1 MAKNRQSLISK
12 FYPFLGRLPLC
23 VLYVIA
29 YPIYILGYYLV
40 EKKRNV
46 IFSNMQNS
54 FPDMPLADVESL
66 AKLNFKHL
74 VYVVVEAIKTGT
86 LTEGDIRQRV
96 TLRNP
101 EIIEKFA
108 KNNQSVL
115 MLAAHHCNWEWML
128 AGCSLGLSFPIDVV
142 YKPLHDLAVDEHM
155 KKSRSRF
162 NARPIPNK
170 NALIEI
176 MQRRKEVRGFA
187 MVADQSPV
195 RKEEKYWTD
204 FLNQD
209 SSFAVGAQKIAKLTK
224 YPVVFVGMKRLSL
237 GHYEVFFEEL
247 GQAPYN
253 KEGYDITEKYARFLE
268 KMILEAP
275 EDWMWSNRKWKR
287 KRGVY
292 D

>member
-1 MAKNRQSLISK
+1 MAKNRQSVISK
-12 FYPFLGRLPLC
+12 FYPLLGKLPLC
-23 VLYVIA
+23 VLHAIA
-29 YPIYILGYYLV
+29 YPIYILGYYFV

-54 FPDMPLADVESL
+54 FPDMPANDLEAL
-66 AKLNFKHL
+66 AKLNFKRL
-74 VYVVVEAIKTGT
+74 VYTVVEAIKTGT
-86 LTEGDIRQRV
+86 LTEEQIGKRV

-101 EIIEKFA
+101 EVIEKFA
-108 KNNQSVL
+108 EKNQPVL

-128 AGCSLGLSFPIDVV
+128 AGCSLGLSFPIDAV
-142 YKPLHDLAVDEHM
+142 YKPLHDLAVNEHM

-176 MQRRKEVRGFA
+176 MQRRKELRGFA

-195 RKEEKYWTD
+195 RKEEKYWTR

-209 SSFAVGAQKIAKLTK
+209 SSFAVGAQKIAQLTK

-247 GQAPYN
+247 GQAPYE
-253 KEGYDITEKYARFLE
+253 KEGYAITEKYARSLE
-268 KMILEAP
+268 AMILENP

-287 KRGVY
+287 KRGIY

>member
-1 MAKNRQSLISK
+1 MAKNRQSSISK
-12 FYPFLGRLPLC
+12 LYPYLAKLPLS
-23 VLYVIA
+23 VLYFIA
-29 YPIYILGYYLV
+29 YPIYLLGYYFV

-54 FPDMPLADVESL
+54 FAEKTDEELERL
-66 AKLNFKHL
+66 AKLNFKRL
-74 VYVVVEAIKTGT
+74 VYVMIESIKAGE
-86 LTEGDIRQRV
+86 LTEDEIRSRV
-96 TLRNP
+96 HLKNP
-101 EIIEKFA
+101 EIIEKYA

-128 AGCSLGLSFPIDVV
+128 AGCSLELSFPIDVV
-142 YKPLHDLAVDEHM
+142 YKPLHDLVVDELM

-162 NARPIPNK
+162 DARPIPNK

-195 RKEEKYWTD
+195 RKEEKYWTT
-204 FLNQD
+204 FLNQE
-209 SSFAVGAQKIAKLTK
+209 SSFAVGSQKIAQLTK
-224 YPVVFVGMKRLSL
+224 YPTVFVGMKRLSQ
-237 GHYEVFFEEL
+237 GHYEVFFEDL
-247 GQAPYN
+247 GEAPYK
-253 KEGYDITEKYARFLE
+253 KEGYELTEKYARVLE
-268 KMILEAP
+268 TMILENP

>member
-1 MAKNRQSLISK
+1 MAKNRQSLISNL
-12 FYPFLGRLPLC
+12 YPLLGKLPLC

-29 YPIYILGYYLV
+29 YPIYVLGYYLV

-46 IFSNMQNS
+46 ILSNMQNS
-54 FPDMPLADVESL
+54 FPEMPLAEVQAL
-66 AKLNFKHL
+66 AKLNFKRL
-74 VYVVVEAIKTGT
+74 VYTIVESIKTGT
-86 LTEGDIRQRV
+86 LTEDEIRKRV
-96 TLRNP
+96 VLRNP
-101 EIIEKFA
+101 EVIEQFA
-108 KNNQSVL
+108 KKHQSVL
-115 MLAAHHCNWEWML
+115 MLAGHHCNWEWML

-142 YKPLHDLAVDEHM
+142 YKPLHDLTFDEHM

-162 NARPIPNK
+162 KARPIPNK

-195 RKEEKYWTD
+195 RKEEKYWTN

-224 YPVVFVGMKRLSL
+224 YPVIFVGMKRLSL
-237 GHYEVFFEEL
+237 GHYEVYFEEL
-247 GQAPYN
+247 GQAPYK
-253 KEGYDITEKYARFLE
+253 KEGYDITEKYARSLE
-268 KMILEAP
+268 KMILAAP

>member
-1 MAKNRQSLISK
+1 MAKHRQSPISK
-12 FYPFLGRLPLC
+12 IYPYLAKLPLP
-23 VLYVIA
+23 VLYAIA
-29 YPIYILGYYLV
+29 YPIYLLGYYFV

-54 FPDMPLADVESL
+54 FPDMPTDKLHHL
-66 AKLNFKHL
+66 AKLNFKRL
-74 VYVVVEAIKTGT
+74 VYVIVESIKTGN
-86 LTEGDIRQRV
+86 LSEDDIRARV
-96 TLRNP
+96 HLRNP
-101 EIIEKFA
+101 EVIKKLA
-108 KNNQSVL
+108 ANNQSVL

-128 AGCSLGLSFPIDVV
+128 AGCSLQLSFPIDVV
-142 YKPLHDLAVDEHM
+142 YKPLHDLVVNKHM

-162 NARPIPNK
+162 GARPIPNK

-195 RKEEKYWTD
+195 RKEEKYWTQ

-209 SSFAVGAQKIAKLTK
+209 SSFAVGSQKIAKLTK
-224 YPVVFVGMKRLSL
+224 YPTVFVGMKRLSQ
-237 GHYEVFFEEL
+237 GYYEVFFEEL
-247 GQAPYN
+247 GQAPYK
-253 KEGYDITEKYARFLE
+253 KEGYELTERYARTLE
-268 KMILEAP
+268 KMILENP

>member
-1 MAKNRQSLISK
+1 
-12 FYPFLGRLPLC
+12 
-23 VLYVIA
+23 
-29 YPIYILGYYLV
+29 
-40 EKKRNV
+40 
-46 IFSNMQNS
+46 
-54 FPDMPLADVESL
+54 MPLADVESL
-66 AKLNFKHL
+66 AKLNFKRL

-101 EIIEKFA
+101 EVIEQFA

>member
-1 MAKNRQSLISK
+1 MAKHRQSSISK
-12 FYPFLGRLPLC
+12 LYPYLAKLPLP
-23 VLYVIA
+23 VLYAIA
-29 YPIYILGYYLV
+29 YPIYLLGYYLV

-54 FPDMPLADVESL
+54 FPDIPTDELHQL
-66 AKLNFKHL
+66 AKQNFKRL
-74 VYVVVEAIKTGT
+74 VYVIVESIKTGD
-86 LTEGDIRQRV
+86 LSEEEIRTRV
-96 TLRNP
+96 HLRNP
-101 EIIEKFA
+101 EVIEKLA
-108 KNNQSVL
+108 ENNQSVL

-128 AGCSLGLSFPIDVV
+128 AGCSLQLSFPIDVV
-142 YKPLHDLAVDEHM
+142 YKPLHDLVVDEHM

-162 NARPIPNK
+162 GARPIPNK

-187 MVADQSPV
+187 MVADQSPI
-195 RKEEKYWTD
+195 RKEEKYWTQ

-209 SSFAVGAQKIAKLTK
+209 SAFAVGSQKIAKLTK
-224 YPVVFVGMKRLSL
+224 YPTVFVGMKRLSQ

-247 GQAPYN
+247 GQAPYK
-253 KEGYDITEKYARFLE
+253 KEGYELTEIYARTLE
-268 KMILEAP
+268 KMILDNP

>member
-1 MAKNRQSLISK
+1 MAKNRQSFVSK
-12 FYPFLGRLPLC
+12 LYPLFGKLPLC
-23 VLYVIA
+23 VLHAIA
-29 YPIYILGYYLV
+29 YPVYILGYYFV

-46 IFSNMQNS
+46 IYSNMQNS
-54 FPDMPLADVESL
+54 FPDMAPNELEAL
-66 AKLNFKHL
+66 AKLNFKRL
-74 VYVVVEAIKTGT
+74 VYTVVEAIKTGT
-86 LTEGDIRQRV
+86 LTEDDIRKRV

-101 EIIEKFA
+101 EVIEKFA

-162 NARPIPNK
+162 NAKPIPNK

-176 MQRRKEVRGFA
+176 MQRRKELRGFA

-195 RKEEKYWTD
+195 RKEEKYWTN

-209 SSFAVGAQKIAKLTK
+209 SSFAVGAQKIAQLTK
-224 YPVVFVGMKRLSL
+224 YPVIFVGMKRLSL

-247 GQAPYN
+247 GQAPYE
-253 KEGYDITEKYARFLE
+253 KEGYAITEKYARTLE
-268 KMILEAP
+268 TMILENP

-287 KRGVY
+287 KRGIY